1 MSTRLLQAVCQGVVE
16 TLVSQTPG
24 IDSAAIVTGDGFD
37 VASVLRT
44 GLSAEK
50 LAAMSSS
57 QLALSEA
64 MASEMGMQR
73 CQYVIVDTETGVV
86 LTLRIP
92 TRAHDLLM
100 CVLCGDGV
108 SLGSV
113 LYAARDSAR
122 ALARRLLPT

>member
-1 MSTRLLQAVCQGVVE
+1 M
-16 TLVSQTPG
+16 
-24 IDSAAIVTGDGFD
+24 
-37 VASVLRT
+37 LRS

-73 CQYVIVDTETGVV
+73 CQYVIVDTENGAV

-92 TRAHDLLM
+92 NRAHDLLM
-100 CVLCGDGV
+100 CVLCSDGV

-113 LYAARDSAR
+113 LYAARDTAR
-122 ALARRLLPT
+122 ALARRLLPV